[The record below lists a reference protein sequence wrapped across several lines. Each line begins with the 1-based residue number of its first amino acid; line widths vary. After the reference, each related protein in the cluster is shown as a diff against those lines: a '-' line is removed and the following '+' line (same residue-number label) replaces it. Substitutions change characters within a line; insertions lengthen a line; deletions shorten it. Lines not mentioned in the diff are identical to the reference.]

1 MRGIFF
7 LDKSGKNMY
16 NIGGKHIQIMERLEG
31 SAMSAVWSVLLSYL
45 IGNVNPAYI
54 AAKIRGFDI
63 RKSGSGNA
71 GASNAV
77 ITMGKKVG
85 AAAALFDIV
94 KAYFAVRLCV
104 FLFPQLRY
112 AAELS
117 GTSCIVGHIFPVFMG
132 FRGGKGLASL
142 AGVVLAFSPQLFV
155 LMLLGAIIIAFLTD
169 YICFVTISA
178 SIAFPLLYGIMTEQL
193 TGVLIYAVIAVMIP
207 CKHIS
212 NLRRIANG
220 TEAHISFLWKRD
232 EEIERLSRHHKN

>member
-1 MRGIFF
+1 M
-7 LDKSGKNMY
+7 N
-16 NIGGKHIQIMERLEG
+16 
-31 SAMSAVWSVLLSYL
+31 AVWSVLLGYL

-54 AAKIRGFDI
+54 VAKLKGFDI

-77 ITMGKKVG
+77 ITMGKGVG
-85 AAAALFDIV
+85 AAAAIFDIV
-94 KAYFAVRLCV
+94 KAYFAVRIAV
-104 FLFPQLRY
+104 FLFPQLKL

-117 GTSCIVGHIFPVFMG
+117 GTACIVGHIFPVFMG

-155 LMLLGAIIIAFLTD
+155 LMLLGAILIAFLTD
-169 YICFVTISA
+169 YICFVAITA
-178 SIAFPLLYGIMTEQL
+178 AIAFPMLYGIMTGCL
-193 TGVLIYAVIAVMIP
+193 AGVLVYAVIAVVMP
-207 CKHIS
+207 CKHIR

-232 EEIERLSRHHKN
+232 EEIERLKNNGTHH